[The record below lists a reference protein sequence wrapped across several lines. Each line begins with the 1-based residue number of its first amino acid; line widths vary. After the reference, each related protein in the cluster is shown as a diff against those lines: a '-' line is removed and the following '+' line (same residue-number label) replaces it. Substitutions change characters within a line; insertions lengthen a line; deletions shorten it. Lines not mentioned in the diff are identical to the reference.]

1 MQRRRRPSPKK
12 GAYRRN
18 SATVCGGDASG
29 APVMKRKDMFQKP
42 WRRKG
47 ASQRCREAKL
57 RLPLGVHCGRGREWK
72 RKGAW
77 MTGDWS
83 HRKPLW
89 LGTAR
94 NCHVSRLDCVECE
107 CQSYGGGPSS
117 HGRRGGLEIG
127 CKGAG
132 LSLIRSVPTS
142 RRAGKI
148 FCSSRACMLAA
159 VAAGGY
165 LDDLS
170 ATAELMMGKSARGWR
185 WRWSAVC
192 VFPCLPQGIFWS
204 PGLPGPHVLA
214 RVVLMDAKSP
224 CLSWCLPRAADNRHV
239 GRPERRCKRAQTF
252 RDSGESP
259 SGGPWRREWATHM
272 RLPGVRRLTDE
283 TQFSGRQCQQ

>member
-1 MQRRRRPSPKK
+1 MCRGWTVWNVSVSHM
-12 GAYRRN
+12 GA
-18 SATVCGGDASG
+18 
-29 APVMKRKDMFQKP
+29 
-42 WRRKG
+42 
-47 ASQRCREAKL
+47 
-57 RLPLGVHCGRGREWK
+57 GR
-72 RKGAW
+72 
-77 MTGDWS
+77 
-83 HRKPLW
+83 
-89 LGTAR
+89 
-94 NCHVSRLDCVECE
+94 
-107 CQSYGGGPSS
+107 SS

-142 RRAGKI
+142 RRAGKT

-239 GRPERRCKRAQTF
+239 GRPERRCKRAQLSVTVE
-252 RDSGESP
+252 RAQAVDRGVVNGRPICDSRGF
-259 SGGPWRREWATHM
+259 GA
-272 RLPGVRRLTDE
+272 
-283 TQFSGRQCQQ
+283 